1 MNIWVY
7 DVEVYKYDWTLVAKR
22 FRKDEKIYIHND
34 AAKLKNFLASDPVL
48 AGFNS
53 KWYDGYIIKLINA
66 GYDNPTIKSVSDWII
81 ENSRKKNAPP
91 IWDHPLIKRAPYL
104 NFKTFDIKDDMQI
117 GMSLKSV
124 AAHLGL
130 NIVESDIPFD
140 INRPLTEAEL
150 NSNYKYNLNDVL
162 VTEKI
167 IELRANYLN
176 TKMELGRRIG
186 LEDDKALRHTN
197 AGMVAAFLGARKQ
210 YYTDARD
217 LYIPDTIDWNYI
229 PQEVELFFRKTKD
242 KSITDKELWKTSY
255 SRDIRGMKTKY
266 AWGGVH
272 GALKNYFA
280 KSDGEYVILIFDVAS
295 LYPSIM
301 IEYDLLSRSVQ
312 DKQAFKKIKDER
324 IEFKR
329 LGLKKKDLGNKLV
342 LNITFG
348 ASGLE
353 SNPLYDLRSNRSVCV
368 SGQLLMTD
376 LIYHYDRELTTVEFI
391 NFNTDGIMLKVHK
404 SEVDKVYKINDEW
417 QKRTRLV
424 LEETKI
430 KTIAQKDVNNYVMI
444 EENGKIKE
452 VGSYFKAGE
461 NLKGSWSIN
470 NTFNIVKKALTEYLL
485 NGIDPSVTVNAS
497 NNVFDFQIIAKA
509 GQNYREVKHIVGD
522 KAVDVQK
529 VNRVYA
535 SKDKTLGT
543 LKKLHVDKD
552 NDGDKIASLP
562 DHCIIDNE
570 NTITIDKIDKEWYI
584 DLVRKRIEQF
594 YGKKRGRK

>member
-1 MNIWVY
+1 VNIY
-7 DVEVYKYDWTLVAKR
+7 IFDLEVYKYDWTFVAKR

-34 AAKLKNFLASDPVL
+34 AAKLKEFLAQDPVL

-130 NIVESDIPFD
+130 SIVESDIPFD

-150 NSNYKYNLNDVL
+150 NSNYKYSLNDVL

-197 AGMVAAFLGARKQ
+197 ARMVAAFLGAKKQ
-210 YYTDARD
+210 YYTDDRD

-255 SRDIRGMKTKY
+255 THTIRGMKTKY

-280 KSDGEYVILIFDVAS
+280 KSDGEYIILIFDVAS
-295 LYPSIM
+295 LYPSLM

-404 SEVDKVYKINDEW
+404 SEVNKVYKINEEW

-470 NTFNIVKKALTEYLL
+470 NTFNIVKKGLTEYLL

-522 KAVDVQK
+522 KAIDVQK

-543 LKKLHVDKD
+543 LKKLHIDKD